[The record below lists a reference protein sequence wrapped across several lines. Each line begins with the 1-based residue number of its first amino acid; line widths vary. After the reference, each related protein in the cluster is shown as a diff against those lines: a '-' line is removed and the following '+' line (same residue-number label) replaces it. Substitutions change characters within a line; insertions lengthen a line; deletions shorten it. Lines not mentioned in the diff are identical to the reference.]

1 METKNI
7 TSDIRYIG
15 VDDPDQHLFE
25 SQYVT
30 PDGMCYNSYVI
41 FDERIAVMDTSD
53 SRTMDQWKKNLREAL
68 GSRQPNYLIVH
79 HLEPDHASGIADVCA
94 MYPDLQI
101 VCSAKAKQMM
111 PQYFEDSSLEARV
124 QTVKEGDTLSLGR
137 HTLRFVMAPMVH
149 WPEVMVTYDE
159 ADHVLFS
166 ADGFGKF
173 GVYDADADDWAC
185 EARRYYFNIC
195 GKYGAPVS
203 TLLKKAAALDIQQI
217 LPLHGPAL
225 KDGQLAEALRLYTIW
240 SAYDVETEGVFIA
253 HASIHGNTAVAAERL
268 VEILK
273 AKGCPKVAISDLCRD
288 DLGEAIEDAFRYGR
302 MICMAS
308 SYDAGVFPPMF
319 DFLHHLEIKAYQRRR
334 VGLVE
339 NGSWA
344 PSAAKTMR
352 GMLEGMKQV
361 EVVEPVVTLR
371 GRMKGTDV
379 QGLEALADAILA

>member
-1 METKNI
+1 MSI
-7 TSDIRYIG
+7 SPDIEYIG
-15 VDDPDQHLFE
+15 VDDAEQHLFE

-41 FDERIAVMDTSD
+41 LDEKIAIMDTSD
-53 SRTMDQWKKNLREAL
+53 NRTLDEWFDNLAAAL
-68 GSRQPNYLIVH
+68 GDRQPDYLLVH
-79 HLEPDHASGIADVCA
+79 HLEPDHASGIAEVCA
-94 MYPDLQI
+94 RYPQLQI

-111 PQYFEDSSLEARV
+111 PQYFEDSVLQERV
-124 QTVKEGDTLSLGR
+124 IAVKEGDTLSLGR
-137 HTLRFVMAPMVH
+137 HTLHFIMAPMVH
-149 WPEVMVTYDE
+149 WPEVMVTYD
-159 ADHVLFS
+159 DCDRVLFS

-173 GVYDADADDWAC
+173 GVYEADADDWAC

-195 GKYGAPVS
+195 GKYGTPVS
-203 TLLKKAAALDIQQI
+203 TLLKKAAALDIQKI
-217 LPLHGPAL
+217 LPLHGPVL
-225 KDGQLAEALRLYTIW
+225 EGEKMAEAVRLYTIW

-253 HASIHGNTAVAAERL
+253 HASIHGNTAAAAERL

-273 AKGCPKVAISDLCRD
+273 AKGCPKVAVSDLCRD
-288 DLGEAIEDAFRYGR
+288 DLGEAIEDAFRYGK

-308 SYDAGVFPPMF
+308 SYDAGVFPPMY
-319 DFLHHLEIKAYQRRR
+319 DFLHHLDIKAYQRRR

-352 GMLEGMKQV
+352 PMLEAMKQV

-371 GRMKGTDV
+371 GRMKDADIP
-379 QGLEALADAILA
+379 QLEALADAILK